1 MINEL
6 ARMPKTV
13 APKPL
18 QEAAM
23 STISIYPQAASQAGK
38 APRMERIS
46 SAPFSDDRPERH
58 SDADMMY
65 AWSIGVTT
73 AARTM
78 GAQREET
85 QHAECP
91 PEVYIG

>member
-1 MINEL
+1 
-6 ARMPKTV
+6 
-13 APKPL
+13 
-18 QEAAM
+18 M

-38 APRMERIS
+38 TTRLEKTS
-46 SAPFSDDRPERH
+46 GTPFSDDRPERH

-65 AWSIGVTT
+65 AWSIGVTG

-78 GAQREET
+78 GARREES
-85 QHAECP
+85 QHEECP